1 MIVENKQ
8 RKAKVVHAYNKT
20 RLFDAKANAPP
31 EDLKPLSNVR
41 KSHEANLQNAGESKK
56 ALSKLSK
63 TAGSKTPL
71 SSSKNL

>member
-8 RKAKVVHAYNKT
+8 RKSKVVNAYNKT
-20 RLFDAKANAPP
+20 RLFDAKAAAP
-31 EDLKPLSNVR
+31 EELRPLSNVK
-41 KSHEANLQNAGESKK
+41 KSHEANLQNAGESRK

-71 SSSKNL
+71 SSTQNL